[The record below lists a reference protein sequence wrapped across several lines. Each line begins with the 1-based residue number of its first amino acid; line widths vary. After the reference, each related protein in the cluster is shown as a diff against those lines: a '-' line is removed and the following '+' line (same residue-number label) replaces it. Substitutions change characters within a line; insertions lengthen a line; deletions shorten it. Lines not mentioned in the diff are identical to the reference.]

1 MAPETTALL
10 YDLGRKLAALIE
22 LEELL
27 PYTIGRVKELFRVES
42 AAILLLDATGETLL
56 FPYVD
61 DADPAVI
68 ARLQKMRVP
77 RERGIAGW
85 VVSHGEPLL
94 VCDVAGDPRFYAEVD
109 RSLGRTTRDL
119 LCVPLRT
126 RRGVIG
132 VVEVINKCD
141 GTLTPE
147 DLAFLDALSGSVAV
161 AIENARLFA
170 ELKTR
175 EAVLQREVV
184 SLRRA
189 AADSPQLRDVVA
201 RSPAMQEVL
210 ALMEGAIATPIS
222 VLIEGETGTG
232 KELIARAIHYTGA
245 RREKAFVAINCA
257 ALNDNLLE
265 SELFGHRQGA
275 FTGALRDKKGLFE
288 VAHEGTVFLDEIGE
302 TSPAFQ
308 AKLLRVLQE
317 GEIVPVGETRPKRV
331 DARVISATNRD
342 LRTEI
347 QAGRFREDLYYR
359 IATFPISLPPLR
371 ERPEDLPLLVD
382 HLLHRAAERL
392 GKDVRRMSPEALT
405 LLEEYAWPGNV
416 RELQNEIERAVSLT
430 PVGTPLGVDQLSR
443 RIRAG
448 DTGTPGPAEAPLSL
462 RTAMER
468 SERDHLKRALA
479 VSGGNVSHTAR
490 ALGISRVALQRKM
503 KAFALRDDGER

>member
-1 MAPETTALL
+1 MAPDTTALL

-22 LEELL
+22 LDEIL
-27 PYTIGRVKELFRVES
+27 PYTIGRVKELVRVES
-42 AAILLLDATGETLL
+42 AAILLLDATGEVLL

-61 DADPAVI
+61 DEDPAVI
-68 ARLQKMRVP
+68 ARLQEMRVP

-85 VVSHGEPLL
+85 VVSRGEPLL
-94 VCDVAGDPRFYAEVD
+94 VSDVAGDPRFYAEVD
-109 RSLGRTTRDL
+109 RSLGRTTRNL

-126 RRGVIG
+126 RGGVIG
-132 VVEVINKCD
+132 VLEVINKRD
-141 GTLTPE
+141 GDFTPE

-170 ELKTR
+170 ELKGR
-175 EAVLQREVV
+175 EAALRREVV

-210 ALMEGAIATPIS
+210 ALMEGAIDTPIS

-232 KELIARAIHYTGA
+232 KELIPRAIHYTGA

-257 ALNDNLLE
+257 ALNDHLLE

-317 GEIVPVGETRPKRV
+317 GEIVPVGDTRPKRV
-331 DARVISATNRD
+331 DVRVISATNRD
-342 LRTEI
+342 LRAPRT
-347 QAGRFREDLYYR
+347 
-359 IATFPISLPPLR
+359 
-371 ERPEDLPLLVD
+371 
-382 HLLHRAAERL
+382 RARGTSRL
-392 GKDVRRMSPEALT
+392 SP
-405 LLEEYAWPGNV
+405 
-416 RELQNEIERAVSLT
+416 
-430 PVGTPLGVDQLSR
+430 
-443 RIRAG
+443 
-448 DTGTPGPAEAPLSL
+448 
-462 RTAMER
+462 
-468 SERDHLKRALA
+468 
-479 VSGGNVSHTAR
+479 
-490 ALGISRVALQRKM
+490 
-503 KAFALRDDGER
+503 